1 MKYPEEY
8 NAIEKKAYERG
19 WLDSKR
25 SIYRE
30 NGSRGGKTRWEG
42 VSLEDRVKYATS
54 LVEARKRK
62 QKHGLLQAT

>member
-8 NAIEKKAYERG
+8 NAQEKKAYERG

-25 SIYRE
+25 AIYRE

-62 QKHGLLQAT
+62 KHGLLQAT